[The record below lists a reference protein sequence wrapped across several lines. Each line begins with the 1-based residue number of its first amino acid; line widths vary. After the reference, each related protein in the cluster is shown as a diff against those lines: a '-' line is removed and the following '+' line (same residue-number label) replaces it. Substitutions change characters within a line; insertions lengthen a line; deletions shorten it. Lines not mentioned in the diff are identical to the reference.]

1 MPNIID
7 ILARA
12 LSLRQETALN
22 SITPNRA
29 GGIMYDTLLVLN
41 QMQLEGGALL
51 ISKVYASVSAME
63 ADTTPTSDLTGR
75 ALKPGQLVVIV
86 TSDTSSSDMGSEYRY
101 NGPGS
106 WTYVGKV
113 GGLPLDTVPTQSST
127 KGITSGGVYTALAA
141 MKAEGYK
148 YMGLATPGSGGTTP
162 GTPNQPVFYIAG
174 PGSYPNFGSITVA
187 SGYLGFIKYSGG
199 SWSVES
205 VAVGKDYDEE
215 ISQLQQRVAEL
226 EQKVDENATYSYSE
240 TQIPEDSPYYE
251 DKITGAYLPNN
262 TRKISSANNYNLYLF
277 RLPAGTYKLNVSGT
291 GAISG
296 RGVIFSIFASTSDF
310 VLNGSPSEVIAVANS
325 TDQEYVRTF
334 AEETLLCYCVYFS
347 FTWNGTIK
355 KIEDE
360 TVKEKIE
367 SLDEQVAALDELP
380 GEVEELSERT
390 ADIEEELKET
400 NYVNL
405 TESSPYF
412 TSSLSGA
419 YVPHS
424 TQKITS
430 DQYTTAYKLFLF
442 TLPAGKYR
450 LNTLISATS
459 QGVVFGTLSSPE
471 DLVAGTTIASEIIYS
486 PSGASSQVATF
497 TETTYLFLLGRVDM
511 GINYYVSAEEIV
523 VSSKLDDVAN
533 KVENLFKVGLDI
545 VIPDTVYA
553 IVGTELNIWNDTV
566 ALSIDRGLHS
576 PLNYQVR
583 WECNKG
589 TITDRGFRF
598 TPVAGDTGDVSC
610 TCYIYDMRGVLLAS
624 KTFTI
629 KVKAKN
635 ALASAKNI
643 VYFGDSLGANA
654 ASALYDNFHDANRF
668 GGTIPNMLGTRG
680 TTKHYEAAGGYKW
693 SNYATAG
700 EAGFR
705 ISVSGVTSLQIG
717 AVYSDGSHNFEILE
731 VNITE
736 GSGNCLLGQH
746 YSGTLIMPS
755 GTLTKV
761 SGGGDASVPYTDAFQ
776 ESANPLWNDAT
787 QELDIDQYK
796 QMLVSLGQL
805 SAATDKIDAV
815 SFQFGINDNTL
826 IDNPG
831 TLLGYITDL
840 YNLFVDD
847 NPDCIFIVGLT
858 TSSCNTVSGS
868 GANYGATQ
876 NWKRYLENTYK
887 IRKFYLSLLA
897 DFPNMRI
904 ATPNLL
910 LDRYYGY
917 PMGTRQVS
925 DRCTETEAYHTN
937 FVHPTTSGYKQMGDA
952 YLAAFVAVLTES

>member
-1 MPNIID
+1 MADYLSQFTGPEIDSRLAKVPQLESAVSGKQDALVSGTNIKTINGQPVLGSGNMTIQAGD
-7 ILARA
+7 TDAVKYVSQTLTAEQKAQARA
-12 LSLRQETALN
+12 NIDAASLEDIADMDFVTATTLPTASASTMGHIYLIGPDTNNNYDRYFTQE
-22 SITPNRA
+22 
-29 GGIMYDTLLVLN
+29 
-41 QMQLEGGALL
+41 
-51 ISKVYASVSAME
+51 
-63 ADTTPTSDLTGR
+63 
-75 ALKPGQLVVIV
+75 
-86 TSDTSSSDMGSEYRY
+86 
-101 NGPGS
+101 
-106 WTYVGKV
+106 
-113 GGLPLDTVPTQSST
+113 
-127 KGITSGGVYTALAA
+127 
-141 MKAEGYK
+141 
-148 YMGLATPGSGGTTP
+148 
-162 GTPNQPVFYIAG
+162 
-174 PGSYPNFGSITVA
+174 
-187 SGYLGFIKYSGG
+187 SGG
-199 SWSVES
+199 SYSWVSLGSTQIDLSTYATKAEV
-205 VAVGKDYDEE
+205 D
-215 ISQLQQRVAEL
+215 QLEAE
-226 EQKVDENATYSYSE
+226 VDENATYRHIETTILANSE
-240 TQIPEDSPYYE
+240 YHISSLTGYY
-251 DKITGAYLPNN
+251 IPNN
-262 TRKISSANNYNLYLF
+262 TRKIVSAGSNSYILHLF
-277 RLPAGTYKLNVSGT
+277 KFPAGTYKLDVT
-291 GAISG
+291 TLAIAG
-296 RGVIFSIFASTSDF
+296 RGVIFSLFASADDF
-310 VLNGSPSEVIAVANS
+310 VSGGEPSEVIAVANGTAQTYLKTFS
-325 TDQEYVRTF
+325 EDTFVVYSEY
-334 AEETLLCYCVYFS
+334 
-347 FTWNGTIK
+347 FTYDRNGSIV
-355 KIEDE
+355 KIENE
-360 TVKEKIE
+360 TIKEKIN
-367 SLDEQVAALDELP
+367 SLDGQVSELAELP
-380 GEVEELSERT
+380 DAVDGLSQRT
-390 ADIEEELKET
+390 EDIEEELTAT

-430 DQYTTAYKLFLF
+430 DQYTTNYKLFLF
-442 TLPAGKYR
+442 TLPAGRYR

-471 DLVAGTTIASEIIYS
+471 DLVAGTTIASEIIYA
-486 PSGASSQVATF
+486 PSGASSQVVTF
-497 TETTYLFLLGRVDM
+497 TETTYLFLLGRVDL

-523 VSSKLDDVAN
+523 VSSKLDDVVNEVA
-533 KVENLFKVGLDI
+533 NLFKVGLDI

-566 ALSIDRGLHS
+566 ALSIDKGLHS

-746 YSGTLIMPS
+746 YSGTLIMPT

-761 SGGGDASVPYTDAFQ
+761 SGGGDDTVPYTDAFQ
-776 ESANPLWNDAT
+776 ESANPLWNDST

-796 QMLVSLGQL
+796 QMLVSIGQL

-831 TLLGYITDL
+831 TLRGYITDL

-904 ATPNLL
+904 ATPNLS

-925 DRCTETEAYHTN
+925 DRCTETEKYHTN
-937 FVHPTTSGYKQMGDA
+937 FVHPAPSGYNQMADA
-952 YLAAFVAVLTES
+952 YIACYVGVLTES